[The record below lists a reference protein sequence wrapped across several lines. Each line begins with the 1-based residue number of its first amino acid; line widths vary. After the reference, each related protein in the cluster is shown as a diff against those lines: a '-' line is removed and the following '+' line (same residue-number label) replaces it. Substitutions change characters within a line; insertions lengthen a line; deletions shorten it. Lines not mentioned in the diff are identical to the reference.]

1 MLICPILLEFPFSPF
16 FHFLNHFLLAVS
28 NTRVPKRAT
37 LTHPFRWPPEQEDVQ
52 PRSIAALLYL
62 GHHRLYL

>member
-1 MLICPILLEFPFSPF
+1 MLICPILIEFPFSPA
-16 FHFLNHFLLAVS
+16 FHFLNHFLLAVRQR
-28 NTRVPKRAT
+28 TPERPT

-52 PRSIAALLYL
+52 PRSIAALLDL